1 MGIKR
6 MKGNAGAWGNQVE
19 GKSQWGQFENPMGF
33 FAEAGDEG
41 L

>member
-1 MGIKR
+1 MQVPTNGL
-6 MKGNAGAWGNQVE
+6 GNRVE
-19 GKSQWGQFENPMGF
+19 GKGQWGQFENPMGF